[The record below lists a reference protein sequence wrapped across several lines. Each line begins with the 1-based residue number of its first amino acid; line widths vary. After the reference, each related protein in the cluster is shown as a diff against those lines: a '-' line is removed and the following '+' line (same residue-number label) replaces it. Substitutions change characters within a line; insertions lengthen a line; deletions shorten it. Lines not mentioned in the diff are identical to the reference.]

1 MSIKLYTGRMGSGK
15 TYEVVSVVILGALAR
30 GRRVVSNIAGLN
42 YEAMQAVLVESG
54 VPVDQVG
61 QLVQVTHAQVE
72 EPHFWRTDKDEAEG
86 VDSFIQPGDLVCLDE
101 IWRFWEGF
109 AGRKMPE
116 RVMNFYRM
124 HRHFAHPETG
134 VTCDVALITQDPG
147 DLARRV
153 RAVVEETYRME
164 KLTAVGMDRRY
175 RVDIFAGCTG
185 RPKFLRSLQRT
196 YEKKYFPLYKS
207 HSQAKDDSAGPK
219 EENIDRRGNIFG
231 GAMFKIILPLMIPLA
246 IGCIYMIVKFFDPET
261 HKVKSEKP
269 SSDKSAS
276 ASAENQNSASA
287 TPKAPP
293 KPPEPSYSS
302 RWRVVGYYQQP
313 LNRRV
318 VYVLSDNSG
327 VIRHE
332 YSPDSYQSFGLS
344 QKLTIRDEII
354 TEWTGTAQESPI
366 Q

>member
-42 YEAMQAVLVESG
+42 YEAMKALLVESG
-54 VPVDQVG
+54 IPPEQVG
-61 QLVQVTHAQVE
+61 QLVQITHAQVE
-72 EPHFWRTDKDEAEG
+72 EPQFWRTDKDEAEG

-109 AGRKMPE
+109 ASRKMPA

-147 DLARRV
+147 DLSRRV

-164 KLTAVGMDRRY
+164 KLTAVGMAKRY
-175 RVDIFAGCTG
+175 RVDIFSGCG
-185 RPKFLRSLQRT
+185 SRPQFLRSLQRT
-196 YEKKYFPLYKS
+196 YEEKYFPLYKS

-231 GAMFKIILPLMIPLA
+231 GALFKIILPLMIPLA

-261 HKVKSEKP
+261 HNVKSDKT
-269 SSDKSAS
+269 SSSKSTTAPENQKSAS
-276 ASAENQNSASA
+276 SSPQA
-287 TPKAPP
+287 PPP

-302 RWRVVGYYQQP
+302 RWRITGYYRQAG
-313 LNRRV
+313 RT

-327 VIRHE
+327 ISRHE
-332 YSPDSYQSFGLS
+332 YVPEVLASNGLS
-344 QKLTIRDEII
+344 HKIKTDGEFI
-354 TEWTGTAQESPI
+354 TDWTGAPQENRIMP
-366 Q
+366 

>member
-54 VPVDQVG
+54 VPPDQVG

-72 EPHFWRTDKDEAEG
+72 EPQFWRTDKDEAEG

-147 DLARRV
+147 DLSRRV

-164 KLTAVGMDRRY
+164 KLTAVGMSRRY
-175 RVDIFAGCTG
+175 RVDIFSGCSS
-185 RPKFLRSLQRT
+185 RPQFLRSLQRT

-207 HSQAKDDSAGPK
+207 HSQAKDDSAGPR
-219 EENIDRRGNIFG
+219 EENIDQRGNILRGALFKVVLPVMALVGMASVYFVWSFLHPEPPPKAKPAQAGAGKPAG
-231 GAMFKIILPLMIPLA
+231 GANTPAPAGAAPLPGM
-246 IGCIYMIVKFFDPET
+246 
-261 HKVKSEKP
+261 
-269 SSDKSAS
+269 
-276 ASAENQNSASA
+276 NS
-287 TPKAPP
+287 
-293 KPPEPSYSS
+293 
-302 RWRVVGYYQQP
+302 RFRVVGYVAQGSNP
-313 LNRRV
+313 RV
-318 VYVLSDNSG
+318 YLAYDETDRARIFYKRQVVESHNWKMTLKA
-327 VIRHE
+327 
-332 YSPDSYQSFGLS
+332 PDGQ
-344 QKLTIRDEII
+344 I
-354 TEWTGTAQESPI
+354 TEWSGSKGKGEKTP
-366 Q
+366 